1 MFFGLSMVLI
11 CLIRHFY
18 KTIRMDWVFLTNR
31 LEREIQTVVEKLTP
45 LKEFSC
51 TVLMAHL
58 KNKEAKVND

>member
-1 MFFGLSMVLI
+1 MFFGLSMFLI

-18 KTIRMDWVFLTNR
+18 KSIRVEILTNR
-31 LEREIQTVVEKLTP
+31 LEKEIQTVIEKLTP

-51 TVLMAHL
+51 TVLMAQL